1 MFNNI
6 GGKIK
11 GLARVF
17 CAIGIILALVGGISN
32 IAIGAGMRNGGER
45 LIAFGIAILVVGVI
59 LAWVGS
65 FLLYGFGQLVE
76 NSDIRT
82 EIMAQ
87 QALEEQE
94 ND

>member
-17 CAIGIILALVGGISN
+17 CTISIIIALVVGISI
-32 IAIGAGMRNGGER
+32 IAIGVGMRNGGEGI
-45 LIAFGIAILVVGVI
+45 IALGIAILIAGSV

-87 QALEEQE
+87 QVLEEQDDE
-94 ND
+94 